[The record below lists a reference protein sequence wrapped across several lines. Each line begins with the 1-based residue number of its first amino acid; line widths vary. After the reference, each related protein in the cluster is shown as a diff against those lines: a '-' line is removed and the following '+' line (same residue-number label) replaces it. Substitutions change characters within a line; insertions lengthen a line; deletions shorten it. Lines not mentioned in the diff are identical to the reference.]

1 MDIQAEVTD
10 LIPLAPAVRRTDD
23 ELARHMLETAVEYK
37 ELRMM
42 YACAIKEVQTKFEVL
57 NTEFSI
63 LYKRN
68 PISSMQTRLKSSSS
82 TIEKLHRKG
91 LSFSLENLEKYIQD
105 IAGIRIVCSYVD
117 DIYTLAEAII
127 NQDDITLVEKKDY
140 IANPKPNGYRSLHL
154 IVSVPVFFSQ
164 QKRDMKVEVQIRTIA
179 MDFWASLEHQMKY
192 KREIPDQENIVA
204 KLKACADDIAR
215 IDREMMEIHRQLEA
229 SENLE
234 AEEDSILAMLR
245 KLDTPIS

>member
-1 MDIQAEVTD
+1 MNLQAEVTD
-10 LIPLAPAVRRTDD
+10 LLPLAPAAHCGGD
-23 ELARHMLETAVEYK
+23 ELARRMLETAVEYK

-68 PISSMQTRLKSSSS
+68 PISSMHTRLKSSSS
-82 TIEKLHRKG
+82 IIEKLHRKG
-91 LSFSLENLEKYIQD
+91 IPFSLENLEEYIQD

-117 DIYTLAEAII
+117 DIYTLAEAIVG
-127 NQDDITLVEKKDY
+127 QDDITLVEKKDY

-179 MDFWASLEHQMKY
+179 MDFWASLEHQIKY
-192 KREIPDQENIVA
+192 KKEIPDQENIVA
-204 KLKACADDIAR
+204 KLKSCADDIAR
-215 IDREMMEIHRQLEA
+215 IDEEMMDIHRRLEA
-229 SENLE
+229 TENQE
-234 AEEDSILAMLR
+234 KEEDSLLAMLR
-245 KLDTPIS
+245 KLDMPIS

>member
-1 MDIQAEVTD
+1 MDLQVEVAD
-10 LIPLAPAVRRTDD
+10 LIPLAPSAAQTDEEQARR
-23 ELARHMLETAVEYK
+23 MLETAVEYK

-68 PISSMQTRLKSSSS
+68 PISSMHTRLKSSYS
-82 TIEKLHRKG
+82 IIDKLHRKG
-91 LSFSLENLEKYIQD
+91 IGFSLENLECYIQD

-117 DIYTLAEAII
+117 DIYTLADALIS
-127 NQDDITLVEKKDY
+127 QDDITLVEKKDY
-140 IANPKPNGYRSLHL
+140 IENPKPNGYRSLHL
-154 IVSVPVFFSQ
+154 IISVPVFFSQ

-179 MDFWASLEHQMKY
+179 MDFWASLEHQIKY

-215 IDREMMEIHRQLEA
+215 IDGEMMEIHRQLEA
-229 SENLE
+229 SENRE
-234 AEEDSILAMLR
+234 RQEDNLLSMLR

>member
-1 MDIQAEVTD
+1 MDLQSEVAD
-10 LIPLAPAVRRTDD
+10 RSLFVSSPLQSDD
-23 ELARHMLETAVEYK
+23 GLARRMLETAVEYK

-57 NTEFSI
+57 NTEFNI

-68 PISSMQTRLKSSSS
+68 PISSMSTRLKSSSS
-82 TIEKLHRKG
+82 IIEKLHRKG
-91 LSFSLENLEKYIQD
+91 IGFSLENLECCIQD
-105 IAGIRIVCSYVD
+105 IAGIRIICSYVD
-117 DIYTLAEAII
+117 DIYTLAEALTG
-127 NQDDITLVEKKDY
+127 QDDITLVEKKDY

-154 IVSVPVFFSQ
+154 IISVPVFFSQ
-164 QKRDMKVEVQIRTIA
+164 QKREMKVEVQIRTIA
-179 MDFWASLEHQMKY
+179 MDFWASLEHQIKY

-215 IDREMMEIHRQLEA
+215 IDEEMMNIHRQLEA
-229 SENLE
+229 SENKE
-234 AEEDSILAMLR
+234 REKDSLLSMLR